1 MFIEFSV
8 SHHFLKFTLSEF
20 VRGIIAGRGH
30 STSCA
35 QGTAI
40 LLGLSLATTIQG
52 SLDVLF
58 LGYQMHS
65 YKHWFTSQLCH
76 KFTSLKIAS
85 QQSGNSC
92 SISPC
97 PKNKDSAV
105 TV

>member
-58 LGYQMHS
+58 LGFTPISKPQGLLVPGDGDYSRDAVLGPGSHPHS
-65 YKHWFTSQLCH
+65 LARS
-76 KFTSLKIAS
+76 
-85 QQSGNSC
+85 
-92 SISPC
+92 
-97 PKNKDSAV
+97 
-105 TV
+105 